1 LIAKRQVVEK
11 LPAFLVT
18 QYDMENT
25 RQQKIS
31 RLLQQEMGKIFQQET
46 KSIFGSTMITVTEV
60 RISPDLSV
68 AKVWVSIMPLG
79 GAKKEDVMTAIKDN
93 TSDLRR
99 RLGMRV
105 GKQVRII
112 PQLTFFL
119 DDSLDYIQNI
129 ERLLKQ

>member
-1 LIAKRQVVEK
+1 
-11 LPAFLVT
+11 
-18 QYDMENT
+18 MENT

>member
-1 LIAKRQVVEK
+1 
-11 LPAFLVT
+11 
-18 QYDMENT
+18 MEST

-31 RLLQQEMGKIFQQET
+31 RLLQQEMSKIFQQET
-46 KSIFGSTMITVTEV
+46 KPIFGNSMITVTEV
-60 RISPDLSV
+60 HISPDLSI

-79 GAKKEDVMTAIKDN
+79 GAKKEDVMKAIHEN

-105 GKQVRII
+105 GKQIRII
-112 PQLTFFL
+112 PQLSFFL

-129 ERLLKQ
+129 EKLLKQ